1 MKGMTATISLVRWMA
16 VVLVP
21 IALLLT
27 GCFGSQTAK
36 RYFEIKPPV
45 VENPLQ
51 KTERRILIEPVTT
64 SGIYDDFRIVYRVS
78 PYQINYYSYDFW
90 AKKPARMIHS
100 AIFHFLQTC
109 GGFDRIDEMVAP
121 ENPDV
126 IFKSK
131 LNAIEEIDGGAVW
144 YARLALELEMTDYKT
159 GATIIKHSFDR
170 RRALPKRDIVLFPK
184 MISEILEQELRFLLH
199 GFVEESE
206 RES

>member
-1 MKGMTATISLVRWMA
+1 MKGKTAAVSLLSCMVFVITSITMFF
-16 VVLVP
+16 
-21 IALLLT
+21 T

-36 RYFEIKPPV
+36 RYFELKPPV
-45 VENPLQ
+45 IEKPLQ
-51 KTERRILIEPVTT
+51 KTGRNILIEPVTT

-78 PYQINYYSYDFW
+78 PYQVNYYSYDFW
-90 AKKPARMIHS
+90 AQKPAHLIHS
-100 AIFHFLQTC
+100 AIFNFLQTS
-109 GGFDRIDEMVAP
+109 GGFERIGEMVAP

-144 YARLALELEMTDYKT
+144 YARLALEMEMTDYKT

-184 MISEILEQELRFLLH
+184 VISEILEKELRFLIA
-199 GFVEESE
+199 GFMEELA
-206 RES
+206 RGT